1 MKQESVGEKKKK
13 KERSRFQDVLEG
25 RNGGVKLVMEGHTD
39 CWLQGLWSKG
49 RAVRRCNP
57 EDLSAAKSY
66 LCGILCDWA
75 VAGFGGVLYRN
86 MPQTRPAHT
95 EFSIHTGFIYF
106 ESAVFLF
113 FYFCC
118 KGCDFFGAQR
128 DSSPPP
134 QQNVQHLIVS
144 HAYFSFILSLALCQ
158 SACFVGEKFVLR
170 SIAGTSAKVFFY
182 FFFFFFDEVAKLCK
196 MCWNWLDP
204 HSWSWLS
211 YRAAISASLCIWGW
225 IFKKKKTTK
234 YTVQTVFFY

>member
-1 MKQESVGEKKKK
+1 MLEHTNTHCWKLAAKQNFTQWNRSQWEKKKE
-13 KERSRFQDVLEG
+13 ERSRFQDVLEG
-25 RNGGVKLVMEGHTD
+25 RSGGVKLVMEGHTD

-95 EFSIHTGFIYF
+95 EFSIHT
-106 ESAVFLF
+106 AVFLF

-118 KGCDFFGAQR
+118 KGCDSFGSQR
-128 DSSPPP
+128 DSSPP

-144 HAYFSFILSLALCQ
+144 HVYFSFILSLALCQ
-158 SACFVGEKFVLR
+158 KRMFCGRKICFTQYRWNQCKGFL
-170 SIAGTSAKVFFY
+170 FFLL
-182 FFFFFFDEVAKLCK
+182 FFFWMKLQSCAKCTG
-196 MCWNWLDP
+196 
-204 HSWSWLS
+204 
-211 YRAAISASLCIWGW
+211 IGW
-225 IFKKKKTTK
+225 IIIHGRDFLIG
-234 YTVQTVFFY
+234 QP